1 MGKNNDDTYIKTHV
15 YDTRTFLKN
24 YILAI
29 VIIGAMIIFSVINPE
44 FISIENLFTIIRQAS
59 ITGLLALGL
68 NILVI
73 IGGFDISL
81 GAIANFASVVPI
93 VLVMNDVQNIY
104 LLWAIGILMGIILS
118 MINSIFIVYIG
129 IPPFIATL
137 GMLSLATALS
147 RALIRGGSTMYPE
160 ELPAGF
166 TVLGKSNIFHII
178 PVVAVIFL
186 VSAFIILIIV
196 EYTPF
201 GRRLYAVG
209 SNPDAS
215 NHVGIKVKSTQVKVF
230 LITGVLYGIG
240 GIVMSSMFGSCSANV
255 GDAYQMPAII
265 SVFLGASFLSIG
277 HPNIK
282 GTIVSVFLL
291 SVLVNGFS
299 MIGLPF
305 YLRSIV
311 QGLILL
317 VAIGYQLFGKGK
329 YEITTLVD
337 ARK

>member
-1 MGKNNDDTYIKTHV
+1 MGANNNEHYIKKSV
-15 YDTRTFLKN
+15 YDTRTFLKS

-29 VIIGAMIIFSVINPE
+29 AIIVLMIVFSVINRE
-44 FISIENLFTIIRQAS
+44 FISIENLFTIIKQAS

-73 IGGFDISL
+73 IGGFDLSL

-93 VLVMNDVQNIY
+93 ILIMNDVQNIY
-104 LLWAIGILMGIILS
+104 LLWAVGILIGVILS
-118 MINSIFIVYIG
+118 MISSIFIVYIG
-129 IPPFIATL
+129 VPPFIATL
-137 GMLSLATALS
+137 GMLSLATAFS
-147 RALIRGGSTMYPE
+147 RALTKGGITMYPE
-160 ELPAGF
+160 VLPAGF
-166 TVLGKSNIFHII
+166 TVLGKSDIFHVI
-178 PVVAVIFL
+178 PVSVVIFL
-186 VSAFIILIIV
+186 IIAFIILILV

-209 SNPDAS
+209 SNPDVS
-215 NHVGIKVKSTQVKVF
+215 NHVGIKVKSTQVKAF
-230 LITGVLYGIG
+230 LIAGVLYGIG
-240 GIVMSSMFGSCSANV
+240 GIMMSSLFGSCTANM
-255 GDAYQMPAII
+255 GDAYQMPGII

-277 HPNIK
+277 YPNIK

-305 YLRSIV
+305 YLRSII

-317 VAIGYQLFGKGK
+317 VSIGYQLFRKGK
-329 YEITTLVD
+329 YEITTLGDV
-337 ARK
+337 RK

>member
-1 MGKNNDDTYIKTHV
+1 MGKNNDDTYIKTRV

-24 YILAI
+24 YILVIAI
-29 VIIGAMIIFSVINPE
+29 ICAMIIFSVINPE

-129 IPPFIATL
+129 IPPFIVTL
-137 GMLSLATALS
+137 SMLSLATALS
-147 RALIRGGSTMYPE
+147 RALTRGGITMYPE

-166 TVLGKSNIFHII
+166 TVLGQSNIFHII
-178 PVVAVIFL
+178 PVPVVIFL

-215 NHVGIKVKSTQVKVF
+215 NHVGIKVKSTQVKAF

-240 GIVMSSMFGSCSANV
+240 GIMMSSVFGSCTANV
-255 GDAYQMPAII
+255 GDAYQMPGII

-305 YLRSIV
+305 YLRSII

>member
-1 MGKNNDDTYIKTHV
+1 
-15 YDTRTFLKN
+15 
-24 YILAI
+24 
-29 VIIGAMIIFSVINPE
+29 
-44 FISIENLFTIIRQAS
+44 
-59 ITGLLALGL
+59 
-68 NILVI
+68 
-73 IGGFDISL
+73 
-81 GAIANFASVVPI
+81 
-93 VLVMNDVQNIY
+93 
-104 LLWAIGILMGIILS
+104 
-118 MINSIFIVYIG
+118 
-129 IPPFIATL
+129 
-137 GMLSLATALS
+137 
-147 RALIRGGSTMYPE
+147 
-160 ELPAGF
+160 
-166 TVLGKSNIFHII
+166 
-178 PVVAVIFL
+178 VIFL

-215 NHVGIKVKSTQVKVF
+215 NHVGIKVKSTQVKAF

-240 GIVMSSMFGSCSANV
+240 GIMMSSVFGSCTANV
-255 GDAYQMPAII
+255 GDAYQMPGII

-305 YLRSIV
+305 YLRSII